1 MRVPARRKLAS
12 LLAGAATLATLA
24 AGGAQAL
31 AAPHHAAASGETLVF
46 YSAQGYDQAEAT
58 AFQKAT
64 GIRVQ
69 LSDMSTGPLLT
80 KVAAERQHPE
90 WDVIWFDGN
99 GAMASLDS
107 QGALLRNWTPA
118 SVANYNALG
127 KSLLP
132 SDHAYFPTGVTAA
145 GAIAYN
151 RKYIKPSQV
160 PHSWLSLLNPMYHNE
175 IGMNNPAI
183 SGPTYPL
190 VAGLFKIMG
199 PSAGEG
205 YFRLLQQNGLHIF
218 ATNGQTL
225 QALLTGTIHV
235 AMFQDSA
242 ELNAARQPGS
252 PIRVVY
258 PSEGVA
264 MLPSDVAINAH
275 APDMAAAKAFVN
287 FVLSPAGQRVM
298 QDVQAAG
305 SDSLFQ
311 PVTTVIKPLVARP
324 GVLWERVNPVW
335 AGKYENAWVTWFTN
349 YIVR

>member
-1 MRVPARRKLAS
+1 MRIPSRRRLTA
-12 LLAGAATLATLA
+12 LLAGAAALVTVTT
-24 AGGAQAL
+24 GGVAAL
-31 AAPHHAAASGETLVF
+31 AASHRPASTGETLVF

-64 GIRVQ
+64 GIRVL

-99 GAMASLDS
+99 GAMATFDA
-107 QGALLRNWTPA
+107 QGALLRHWSPA
-118 SVANYNALG
+118 SAADYNALG
-127 KSLLP
+127 RSLLP
-132 SDHAYFPTGVTAA
+132 ADHAYFPTGVTAA

-151 RKYIKPSQV
+151 RKYIQPSAV
-160 PHSWLSLLNPMYHNE
+160 PHSWLSLLNPMYRNE

-190 VAGLFKIMG
+190 VAGLFQIMG
-199 PSAGEG
+199 AQAGET
-205 YFRLLQQNGLHIF
+205 YFTLLRNNGLHIYP
-218 ATNGQTL
+218 TNGQTL
-225 QALLTGTIHV
+225 QALLNGTIHV

-242 ELNAARQPGS
+242 EWNAARQPGS

-258 PSEGVA
+258 PSEGVT
-264 MLPSDVAINAH
+264 MLPSDIAINAH

-305 SDSLFQ
+305 SDALFQ
-311 PVTTVIKPLVARP
+311 PVTTGIRPLVNRP

-335 AGKYENAWVTWFTN
+335 AGAHENAWVSWFTN
-349 YIVR
+349 NVVR